1 LENSL
6 LPKDANRLLEAQAT
20 SSIFP
25 LFDLLVGQ
33 QLEIPESKHH
43 FATHGILPVIAHGP
57 ATIWQSP
64 PIPLTCI
71 IAPTCLGGLMR
82 HQSGSQPSTKPRCAG
97 GLMRHKVAFTGEEH
111 QESPMARSQPHT
123 HVQPGMSTHGSLW
136 LHVAA
141 EGAIKSQPMVNDH
154 SPPQVATLADLGCTW
169 FYFLANFKAS
179 HRCVDADYRS
189 FKKIQWGF
197 AFVFSHF
204 KHAYRISDA
213 D

>member
-1 LENSL
+1 MNHSL
-6 LPKDANRLLEAQAT
+6 MA
-20 SSIFP
+20 I
-25 LFDLLVGQ
+25 
-33 QLEIPESKHH
+33 EIMRHY
-43 FATHGILPVIAHGP
+43 GP
-57 ATIWQSP
+57 RP
-64 PIPLTCI
+64 G
-71 IAPTCLGGLMR
+71 APTD
-82 HQSGSQPSTKPRCAG
+82 PRIFCK
-97 GLMRHKVAFTGEEH
+97 RSSRPICKC
-111 QESPMARSQPHT
+111 SPMARSQPHT

-136 LHVAA
+136 LLVAA
-141 EGAIKSQPMVNDH
+141 ESATQSQPMVNDH

-213 D
+213 DYRNFNKIFNDF